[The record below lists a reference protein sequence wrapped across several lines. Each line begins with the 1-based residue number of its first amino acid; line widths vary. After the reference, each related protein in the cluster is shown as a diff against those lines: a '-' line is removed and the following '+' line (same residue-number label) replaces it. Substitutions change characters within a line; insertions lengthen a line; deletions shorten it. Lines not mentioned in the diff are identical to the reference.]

1 MRPVLK
7 RLRFRLDSW
16 HWMSMPENAFGA
28 PSRSGKEILPLTGV
42 RALAAWSVVSFHV
55 LQLIAKVWPG
65 SDRAFGCGWL
75 GVDLF
80 FTLSGFVIALNYWD
94 RVGTLGEYGKF
105 VWLRLARLYP
115 VHFMTLLGA
124 LAIFGGGSAM
134 HMPAKTVARWTTATF
149 IQNLFLVHHWR
160 PAAFSWNSPAWSVSC
175 EFLAYLVF
183 PLFVLGSNR
192 HRGACR
198 VLRIVWALP
207 FACLALAAWSTDG
220 LVRIGFE
227 FPAGCFL
234 FIVYKR
240 MPWLARHAGLL
251 VIMAITGVL
260 PVWYLK
266 MPSVW
271 MVAAMP
277 MFVLGLAFDRGWL
290 ARLLRTKVPV
300 FWGTVSYSLYM
311 THSLTLTVLT
321 RLMPLHSL
329 RILPAW
335 IVAIGAV
342 AVATY
347 YGIEKPG
354 RGFMRRHQPRFS
366 AALKASP
373 ELAVAATV
381 HADLTSST

>member
-1 MRPVLK
+1 
-7 RLRFRLDSW
+7 
-16 HWMSMPENAFGA
+16 MSGNASGA

-55 LQLIAKVWPG
+55 LQLMAKVWPG

-94 RVGTLGEYGKF
+94 RVGTLGEYVKF

-124 LAIFGGGSAM
+124 LAIFGGGSAI
-134 HMPAKTVARWTTATF
+134 HMPAKTVARWTAASF
-149 IQNLFLVHHWR
+149 VQNLFLVHHWW

-183 PLFVLGSNR
+183 PLFVFGSNS
-192 HRGACR
+192 HRGAR
-198 VLRIVWALP
+198 RAFGIVWAIP
-207 FACLALAAWSTDG
+207 FVCLALAAWSTDG

-234 FIVYKR
+234 FILYKR
-240 MPWLARHAGLL
+240 MPWLARHGGLL
-251 VIMAITGVL
+251 VTVALAGVF
-260 PVWYLK
+260 PVWYWNL
-266 MPSVW
+266 SSIW
-271 MVAAMP
+271 MVGAMP
-277 MFVLGLAFDRGWL
+277 MFILGLAFDRGWL
-290 ARLLRTKVPV
+290 AQLLRKKVPV
-300 FWGTVSYSLYM
+300 FWGMVSYSLYM

-321 RLMPLHSL
+321 RILPMQSL
-329 RILPAW
+329 RILPVW

-354 RGFMRRHQPRFS
+354 RGFMQRHQPRFS
-366 AALKASP
+366 WLLKARP
-373 ELAVAATV
+373 EPAAAAPV
-381 HADLTSST
+381 HADLTPST